1 MWLNIYLET
10 MFSTELFNTLPLH
23 DCKETRKPKMLSLQ
37 GQQLLLGKA
46 SIDAFLLSTKFLL

>member
-10 MFSTELFNTLPLH
+10 MFSKESFNTLLLQ
-23 DCKETRKPKMLSLQ
+23 DCKETRKSTMLSLQ
-37 GQQLLLGKA
+37 ELQLLLRRP

>member
-10 MFSTELFNTLPLH
+10 MFSKESFNTLLLQ
-23 DCKETRKPKMLSLQ
+23 DCEETRKSTMLSLQ
-37 GQQLLLGKA
+37 EQQLLLRRP